1 MSLTDLHVLLG
12 VTGRPSYV
20 KAASEQVAED
30 APVLPQAC
38 ADGIKGTLP
47 CNSKEAT
54 FLSAAK
60 VASARAAGKPY
71 NTETEQGIMKFAR
84 FWQITDDVV
93 AAQKKIAAAAEPRTL
108 GSSDFALNEVHQGTT
123 LKKYAAYDGDTT
135 TRAASAFYDNRHK
148 YPLPWRQKTAKE
160 LIARATRF
168 GVIGDIPGNVST
180 YLHKAAGYAFP
191 SQEAITNSLV
201 CRLNRLPGSKKVAS
215 EKLAAALGAIA
226 DAPHLRYNH
235 ALVQDVLTLTDRFD
249 HELKLAAHYGDED
262 VTLPEEMLDLTT
274 PMIKHAGEVH
284 RGGEVDLQNGST
296 VNVHFL
302 TKEALE
308 VVDPE
313 LAKMSKLKLAGV
325 LPTLPRPDADLLC
338 KAAGVQKKTAGLMS
352 SIAQRLNLTKS
363 KDPVSPGA
371 SNIGKPPTNAEL
383 AKTAGPLETP
393 GLPAGA
399 GPAPMAPPQG
409 QQPAPGP
416 MDPAQAQQAASAPD
430 AGHAPEFTQ
439 SPGQAAT
446 PTQHQGSPNSTGGG
460 PLGGT
465 GENAMDPNAVQLPNA
480 GQGMFD
486 SPLED
491 PGHADPSN
499 GAGNILEDPSME
511 AASPSDTATS
521 PAALHAGGAESGSAA
536 PLGQS
541 VGSPDPAA
549 HAVIKDQTSGVPQGA
564 NAGPGTAAYGLG
576 V

>member
-38 ADGIKGTLP
+38 ADGIHGRLP

-93 AAQKKIAAAAEPRTL
+93 ATQQKIAAAAEPRTL
-108 GSSDFALNEVHQGTT
+108 GSSDFALNEVSQGTV

-135 TRAASAFYDNRHK
+135 TRAASAFYENRHK

-168 GVIGDIPGNVST
+168 GVIGEIPGNVST

-191 SQEAITNSLV
+191 SQEAIANSLV

-235 ALVQDVLTLTDRFD
+235 ELVQDVLTLTDRFD
-249 HELKLAAHYGDED
+249 RELKLASHYSDDD

-274 PMIKHAGEVH
+274 PMVKHAGEVH

-308 VVDPE
+308 IVDPE
-313 LAKMSKLKLAGV
+313 LAKMSKIKLAGV

-338 KAAGVQKKTAGLMS
+338 KAAGVQKKTAGLMR
-352 SIAQRLNLTKS
+352 SIAQRLSLTKS
-363 KDPVSPGA
+363 KNPVSPGA

-383 AKTAGPLETP
+383 AKTAGPLDTP

-399 GPAPMAPPQG
+399 ATAPPPPGPEAQQPGQPAPAPMD
-409 QQPAPGP
+409 P
-416 MDPAQAQQAASAPD
+416 MQAQQAANAPD
-430 AGHAPEFTQ
+430 DGRQPQFTQ
-439 SPGQAAT
+439 SSGQAAT
-446 PTQHQGSPNSTGGG
+446 PSQHQGSPSSTGGA
-460 PLGGT
+460 PLGAT
-465 GENAMDPNAVQLPNA
+465 GENAMDPNAIQLPGG
-480 GQGMFD
+480 GQGLFD
-486 SPLED
+486 SPIED
-491 PGHADPSN
+491 PSAGH
-499 GAGNILEDPSME
+499 GNILEDPSM
-511 AASPSDTATS
+511 ATASPSETTTS
-521 PAALHAGGAESGSAA
+521 PDALQAGGADPGAGAS
-536 PLGQS
+536 LGQS
-541 VGSPDPAA
+541 AGAPDAAA
-549 HAVIKDQTSGVPQGA
+549 HAVMKDQTSGIPLPKNG
-564 NAGPGTAAYGLG
+564 GPGTAAYGLG

>member
-38 ADGIKGTLP
+38 ADGIQGTLP

-71 NTETEQGIMKFAR
+71 NTETEQDIMKFAR

-108 GSSDFALNEVHQGTT
+108 GSSDFALNEVHQGTP

-168 GVIGDIPGNVST
+168 GVIGEIPGDVST

-235 ALVQDVLTLTDRFD
+235 ELVQDVLTLTDRFD
-249 HELKLAAHYGDED
+249 RELKLAAHYSDADDG

-313 LAKMSKLKLAGV
+313 LAKMSKIKLAGV

-338 KAAGVQKKTAGLMS
+338 KAAGVQKKASHPLDAD
-352 SIAQRLNLTKS
+352 IYKRLSLTKS
-363 KDPVSPGA
+363 EAPVSQGA
-371 SNIGKPPTNAEL
+371 KNLGNPQHLTDPNMIKTSGAPMPP
-383 AKTAGPLETP
+383 
-393 GLPAGA
+393 PAG
-399 GPAPMAPPQG
+399 MPPS
-409 QQPAPGP
+409 P
-416 MDPAQAQQAASAPD
+416 MDPSQPPGAQAQQAAAAPD
-430 AGHAPEFTQ
+430 NGQ
-439 SPGQAAT
+439 GQAFEMGPYQAEK
-446 PTQHQGSPNSTGGG
+446 PSQHRDSPNFTGGA

-465 GENAMDPNAVQLPNA
+465 GENAIDPNAVRLPNA

-511 AASPSDTATS
+511 SASPSDTATS
-521 PAALHAGGAESGSAA
+521 HAALHAGGAESGSSA

-549 HAVIKDQTSGVPQGA
+549 RAVIKDQVSGIPGGA

>member
-38 ADGIKGTLP
+38 ADGIQGTLP

-168 GVIGDIPGNVST
+168 GVIGEIPGNVST

-235 ALVQDVLTLTDRFD
+235 ELVQDVLTLTDRFD
-249 HELKLAAHYGDED
+249 RELKLAAHYSDADDG

-274 PMIKHAGEVH
+274 SMIKHAGEVH

-338 KAAGVQKKTAGLMS
+338 KAAGVQKKASHPLDAD
-352 SIAQRLNLTKS
+352 IYKRLSLTKS
-363 KDPVSPGA
+363 EAPVSQGA
-371 SNIGKPPTNAEL
+371 KNLGNPQHLTDPNMV
-383 AKTAGPLETP
+383 KTSGAPMTA
-393 GLPAGA
+393 PAGM
-399 GPAPMAPPQG
+399 P
-409 QQPAPGP
+409 PGP
-416 MDPAQAQQAASAPD
+416 MGPPPMQATTGQPPMPSAPMD
-430 AGHAPEFTQ
+430 PEDPQAMANAPDDGHASVFEKTPN
-439 SPGQAAT
+439 QADT
-446 PTQHQGSPNSTGGG
+446 PGSPNSTGGA
-460 PLGGT
+460 PRGGT
-465 GENAMDPNAVQLPNA
+465 GENVKAPDAVQLPN
-480 GQGMFD
+480 GG
-486 SPLED
+486 E
-491 PGHADPSN
+491 G
-499 GAGNILEDPSME
+499 GGNILNSRQMQVGPSSNINSGNVAN
-511 AASPSDTATS
+511 AAAGATDTSVEQT
-521 PAALHAGGAESGSAA
+521 LGQ
-536 PLGQS
+536 PLGTT
-541 VGSPDPAA
+541 DN
-549 HAVIKDQTSGVPQGA
+549 AVPPVMKDQTSGVPNKLPLNAQPNVPVASQGI
-564 NAGPGTAAYGLG
+564 
-576 V
+576 

>member
-38 ADGIKGTLP
+38 ADGIQGTLP

-108 GSSDFALNEVHQGTT
+108 GSSDFALNEVHQGTV

-168 GVIGDIPGNVST
+168 GVIGEIPGNVST

-235 ALVQDVLTLTDRFD
+235 ELVQDVLTLTDRFD
-249 HELKLAAHYGDED
+249 RELKLAAHYSDADDG

-338 KAAGVQKKTAGLMS
+338 KAAGVQKKASHPLDAD
-352 SIAQRLNLTKS
+352 IYKRLSLTKS
-363 KDPVSPGA
+363 EAPVSQGA
-371 SNIGKPPTNAEL
+371 KNLGNPQHLTDPNMI
-383 AKTAGPLETP
+383 KTSG
-393 GLPAGA
+393 
-399 GPAPMAPPQG
+399 APMQPPAVM
-409 QQPAPGP
+409 PPGP
-416 MDPAQAQQAASAPD
+416 MDPSQSPGVQAQQAAAAPD
-430 AGHAPEFTQ
+430 NGQGQAFDMK
-439 SPGQAAT
+439 PGQAEK
-446 PTQHQGSPNSTGGG
+446 PRQPQGESPNFIGGA

-465 GENAMDPNAVQLPNA
+465 GENAMDPNAIQLPNA
-480 GQGMFD
+480 GQGLFD
-486 SPLED
+486 PPLED
-491 PGHADPSN
+491 PGHADPSK
-499 GAGNILEDPSME
+499 GAGNILEDPSIE
-511 AASPSDTATS
+511 SASPGEDATS
-521 PAALHAGGAESGSAA
+521 SDALHAGGAELGA
-536 PLGQS
+536 PLGQTL
-541 VGSPDPAA
+541 GTPDN
-549 HAVIKDQTSGVPQGA
+549 AVPPVMKDPTSGVPNKLPLNAQPNVPVASQGI
-564 NAGPGTAAYGLG
+564 
-576 V
+576 